1 MHHGDVRVTLIQRCL
16 VAAGHGVVPLRQRE
30 HLETLWLDLLT
41 LRLLI
46 LLRLL
51 AGLPV
56 DVLEGQFWDV
66 HLFLLQRNFLL
77 FEEDLGALVAALQVH
92 PALVQVDLA
101 CGLWRLVLVLLD
113 GDALTDL
120 SECDLVLNLP
130 HADQLLLIRLGPDGL
145 TGGDLDAAH
154 F

>member
-1 MHHGDVRVTLIQRCL
+1 MTLIQRCL
-16 VAAGHGVVPLRQRE
+16 VTAGHGVVALRQCE
-30 HLETLWLDLLT
+30 HLEALRLNLLT

-56 DVLEGQFWDV
+56 DVLEGQFWDM

-77 FEEDLGALVAALQVH
+77 FEKDLGALIATLQVH
-92 PALVQVDLA
+92 PTLVQVDLA
-101 CGLWRLVLVLLD
+101 RGLWRLVLVLLD

-130 HADQLLLIRLGPDGL
+130 HTDQLLLVRLGPDGL
-145 TGGDLDAAH
+145 AGGDLDTAH

>member
-16 VAAGHGVVPLRQRE
+16 VAAGHGVVALRQRE

-56 DVLEGQFWDV
+56 DVL
-66 HLFLLQRNFLL
+66 
-77 FEEDLGALVAALQVH
+77 
-92 PALVQVDLA
+92 
-101 CGLWRLVLVLLD
+101 
-113 GDALTDL
+113 
-120 SECDLVLNLP
+120 
-130 HADQLLLIRLGPDGL
+130 
-145 TGGDLDAAH
+145 
-154 F
+154 